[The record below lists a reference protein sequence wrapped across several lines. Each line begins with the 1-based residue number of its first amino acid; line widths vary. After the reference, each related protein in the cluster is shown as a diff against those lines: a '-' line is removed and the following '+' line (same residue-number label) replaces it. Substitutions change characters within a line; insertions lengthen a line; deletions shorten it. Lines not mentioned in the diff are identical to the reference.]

1 MMALLRKPA
10 GATTPILED
19 SLLPCPFCGAQPV
32 FREWSSERW
41 TVEITCLNKACAVR
55 PHTTLCRNRDEARIL
70 WNQRV
75 P

>member
-1 MMALLRKPA
+1 MMALRENPGFASKS
-10 GATTPILED
+10 ISED
-19 SLLPCPFCGAQPV
+19 SLLPCPFCGTQPV

-55 PHTTLCRNRDEARIL
+55 PHTSLCKDRDDARIL
-70 WNQRV
+70 WNRRV